1 MIWFSPSPNMY
12 VLMREMPGPPPLRAC
27 LKEQASSQVLQAVQR
42 VGVMISV
49 FSMASF
55 PST

>member
-1 MIWFSPSPNMY
+1 MY